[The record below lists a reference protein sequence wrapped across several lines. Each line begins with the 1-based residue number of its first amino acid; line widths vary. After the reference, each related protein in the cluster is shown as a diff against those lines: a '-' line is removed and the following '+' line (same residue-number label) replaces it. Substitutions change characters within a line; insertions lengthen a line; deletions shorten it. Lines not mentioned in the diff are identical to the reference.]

1 MMMSGNRIS
10 GKVLSLVM
18 GITLVAVTAIW
29 MAAVSGPATAQQAAK
44 PSTDSLR
51 AGKNFIETKVYSEQD
66 DQETLKLFEG
76 LRVSDVAD
84 GLDKVGL
91 TNVTLM
97 SPEIHPSWKDT
108 THYKHR
114 FIGIAV
120 TARYVPTNRPPA
132 PAMETK
138 PYDAWSGKW
147 YGELSPEPFTP
158 LIRKGTALVIE
169 DAPDSDVGTIGSN
182 NIMGWKL
189 RGCVGVVTNAGGR
202 DTDEVATEQMP
213 LYLRQ
218 VARGIRPGRNEIE
231 SVNRPIECGGVLVRP
246 GDVIVADGD
255 GVVVVPRE
263 KAKEVAEYAKGIL
276 DGDKAGRRGLYKK
289 LGMPEDDSVR

>member
-1 MMMSGNRIS
+1 MICRNGRALTLA
-10 GKVLSLVM
+10 VAASL
-18 GITLVAVTAIW
+18 LVVTGIW
-29 MAAVSGPATAQQAAK
+29 MALVSGPVVAQQSTRPAA
-44 PSTDSLR
+44 DDLR
-51 AGKNFIETKVYSEQD
+51 TGRNFIETKVYTEED
-66 DQETLKLFEG
+66 DLKTLKLFDG
-76 LRVSDVAD
+76 LRVSDVSD

-91 TNVTLM
+91 TNVMLM
-97 SPEIHPSWKDT
+97 SPEIHASWRDAV
-108 THYKHR
+108 HYKHR

-120 TARYVPTNRPPA
+120 TARYVPTNKPPA
-132 PAMETK
+132 PAMETAPFDK
-138 PYDAWSGKW
+138 WVGETYGKVT
-147 YGELSPEPFTP
+147 PEPFTP
-158 LIRKGTALVIE
+158 LIRKGTALVID

-255 GVVVVPRE
+255 GVAVVPRE
-263 KAKEVAEYAKGIL
+263 KAQEVAEYARAIM
-276 DGDKAGRRGLYKK
+276 DGDKEGRRGLYKR
-289 LGMPEDDSVR
+289 LGLPEDDSVR

>member
-1 MMMSGNRIS
+1 MA
-10 GKVLSLVM
+10 V
-18 GITLVAVTAIW
+18 TLIVVTAIW
-29 MAAVSGPATAQQAAK
+29 MALVSGPAAAQQNAK
-44 PSTDSLR
+44 PADDDLR

-66 DQETLKLFEG
+66 DQEILKLFDG
-76 LRVSDVAD
+76 LRVSDVTD

-91 TNVTLM
+91 TNVMLM
-97 SPEIHPSWKDT
+97 SPEIHAAWKDT

-138 PYDAWSGKW
+138 SYDTWSGKW
-147 YGELSPEPFTP
+147 YNELSPEPFTP
-158 LIRKGTALVIE
+158 LIRKGTALVID

-202 DTDEVATEQMP
+202 DTDEVTTEQMP
-213 LYLRQ
+213 LYLRH

-263 KAKEVAEYAKGIL
+263 KAREVAEYAKGIL
-276 DGDKAGRRGLYKK
+276 EGDKTGRRGLYQK
-289 LGMPEDDSVR
+289 LGLPEDDSVK

>member
-1 MMMSGNRIS
+1 
-10 GKVLSLVM
+10 
-18 GITLVAVTAIW
+18 
-29 MAAVSGPATAQQAAK
+29 
-44 PSTDSLR
+44 
-51 AGKNFIETKVYSEQD
+51 
-66 DQETLKLFEG
+66 
-76 LRVSDVAD
+76 
-84 GLDKVGL
+84 L

-97 SPEIHPSWKDT
+97 SPEIHPVWKDT

-120 TARYVPTNRPPA
+120 TARYMPTNRPPA

-147 YGELSPEPFTP
+147 YGELSPEPFVP
-158 LIRKGTALVIE
+158 LIRKGTALVID

-182 NIMGWKL
+182 NIMGWKA
-189 RGCVGVVTNAGGR
+189 RGCVGVVTNVGGR

-213 LYLRQ
+213 LYLRH

-276 DGDKAGRRGLYKK
+276 DGDKAGRRNLYKK
-289 LGMPEDDSVR
+289 LGLPEDDSVK

>member
-158 LIRKGTALVIE
+158 LIRKGTALVID

-289 LGMPEDDSVR
+289 LGLPEDDSVR

>member
-1 MMMSGNRIS
+1 MMSGNRIS

-18 GITLVAVTAIW
+18 GITFVGVTAIW
-29 MAAVSGPATAQQAAK
+29 MAVVSGPATAQQAAK

-51 AGKNFIETKVYSEQD
+51 TGKNFIETKVYSEQD

-158 LIRKGTALVIE
+158 LIRKGTALVID

-289 LGMPEDDSVR
+289 LGLPEDDSVR

>member
-1 MMMSGNRIS
+1 MMRHRQIRGT
-10 GKVLSLVM
+10 VLSLVM
-18 GITLVAVTAIW
+18 ALILIVVIGLSVAGTSGL
-29 MAAVSGPATAQQAAK
+29 AAAQPSAK
-44 PSTDSLR
+44 PAPDELR
-51 AGKNFIETKVYSEQD
+51 AGKNFIATPFYSEQD
-66 DQETLKLFEG
+66 DQEILRLFHG
-76 LRVSDVAD
+76 LRVSDVTD

-91 TNVTLM
+91 TNIMLM
-97 SPEIHPSWKDT
+97 SPEIHASWKDT
-108 THYKHR
+108 TRYKHR
-114 FIGIAV
+114 FAGIAV

-138 PYDAWSGKW
+138 PYDAWVGKW
-147 YGELSPEPFTP
+147 YNELSPEPFVP
-158 LIRKGTALVIE
+158 LIRPGTALVID

-213 LYLRQ
+213 LYLRH

-231 SVNRPIECGGVLVRP
+231 SVNRPVECGGVLVRP

-263 KAKEVAEYAKGIL
+263 KAREVAEYAHAIME
-276 DGDKAGRRGLYKK
+276 GDKTGRRGLYQK
-289 LGMPEDDSVR
+289 LGLPEDDSVR